1 MKATK
6 KRITVYKA
14 FVLEP
19 ILKHLEDVCESLSHF
34 GCKCEPPTKERLDS
48 LIKQRAE
55 IDLSCTE
62 MSLEELE
69 NVILQGRLLGD
80 MLGLDLNDLEDE
92 LDDKINLRL

>member
-1 MKATK
+1 MKASK

-19 ILKHLEDVCESLSHF
+19 ILKHLESTCEALSHF

-62 MSLEELE
+62 MSLEELVSE
-69 NVILQGRLLGD
+69 EE
-80 MLGLDLNDLEDE
+80 MATPMSGLMA
-92 LDDKINLRL
+92 RRS